1 MDLGGNALSLLLG
14 TRDLVHHRLE
24 EHVASVS
31 VEEVLDPKA
40 HDGNHGEAAVGELFL
55 LVVEPPGVGVVDEL
69 RGAEEVAGRVG
80 RVLLDLDAQELEE
93 ADEHEDLRMPNN
105 NDALEASLQ
114 HIQRQAT
121 EGFLARL
128 VSTGGLVHQ
137 PVVTWKAPA
146 GGSSWRDLMGSSGC
160 EMWQSLA
167 SGWKVGVTN
176 QWRHAAMAWRPC
188 LSSASRYEV
197 IWHTHTHTHRTQAQN
212 QGGPCQV
219 NLLPVVIL
227 QRFSAKRELLQ
238 ASPPTCSRVL
248 PLERPS
254 GSK

>member
-93 ADEHEDLRMPNN
+93 ADEHEDL
-105 NDALEASLQ
+105 
-114 HIQRQAT
+114 
-121 EGFLARL
+121 EGAR
-128 VSTGGLVHQ
+128 
-137 PVVTWKAPA
+137 
-146 GGSSWRDLMGSSGC
+146 R
-160 EMWQSLA
+160 
-167 SGWKVGVTN
+167 
-176 QWRHAAMAWRPC
+176 
-188 LSSASRYEV
+188 
-197 IWHTHTHTHRTQAQN
+197 
-212 QGGPCQV
+212 
-219 NLLPVVIL
+219 
-227 QRFSAKRELLQ
+227 RELLERLDGVLRVRDVAVLGERVEGRRDEPVEARSHGLAAVLELSLAVRGHLLEGLALGEAERVEVANRGDVAHQ
-238 ASPPTCSRVL
+238 AIDSGGRNL
-248 PLERPS
+248 PRLKRGSLLERRS
-254 GSK
+254 AGAESEEDGSDLHFNWNVKDARS